1 MVKRVRVLVIDDS
14 AIVRARLVSM
24 IREVHGVV
32 AVDEARD
39 PREALDRAQASLP
52 NIVVLDI
59 HMPGGSGMAIL
70 PRLKA
75 LASTPIV
82 AVLTNDSD
90 DAHRRECLLIG
101 ADFFF
106 DKATEFE
113 RVLEIIAEPASVR
126 PMRPQSPRGS

>member
-1 MVKRVRVLVIDDS
+1 MVRDVRVLVIDDS

-113 RVLEIIAEPASVR
+113 SVLEIIAEPASVR
-126 PMRPQSPRGS
+126 PMRPQSTRGS